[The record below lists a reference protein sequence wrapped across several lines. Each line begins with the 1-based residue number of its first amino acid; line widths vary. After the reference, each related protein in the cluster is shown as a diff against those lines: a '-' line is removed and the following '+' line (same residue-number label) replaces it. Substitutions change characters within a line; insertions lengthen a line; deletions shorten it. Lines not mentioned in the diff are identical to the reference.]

1 MRVFSLA
8 LGLGAGLLLGAY
20 AVRKLDA
27 AKRAT
32 SPVHVAGRAG
42 QAAGS
47 FSERLRFAAEEGRRA
62 AQAREA
68 DLRTRYRVPHL
79 ADAAGDEPARASGA

>member
-1 MRVFSLA
+1 MRVFTLA
-8 LGLGAGLLLGAY
+8 LGLGAGLLVGAY

-42 QAAGS
+42 QAAGT
-47 FSERLRFAAEEGRRA
+47 FAERLRFAAEEGRRA
-62 AQAREA
+62 AQVREA
-68 DLRTRYRVPHL
+68 ELRTRYRVPDL
-79 ADAAGDEPARASGA
+79 TTAVGE

>member
-27 AKRAT
+27 ARRAT

-42 QAAGS
+42 EAAGS

-68 DLRTRYRVPHL
+68 ELRTRYRVPHL
-79 ADAAGDEPARASGA
+79 ADAAGDAPARASGD